1 MLLAFYR
8 QYPSKLRA
16 DFQQYYQ
23 LNLDDMSVK
32 YTVLHAADLAAN
44 LPARSRCMCAL
55 EPALEWSRQDHLL
68 AETVNMLRILVWA
81 QSRDGQKGRNRPKMI
96 EPPRSHSRVD
106 THKEGQLSADEYRD
120 KLNRVRKEMA

>member
-1 MLLAFYR
+1 MLLAVYR
-8 QYPSKLRA
+8 KYPSRLRA
-16 DFQQYYQ
+16 DFQQFYQ

-44 LPARSRCMCAL
+44 LPATSRCMCAL

-81 QSRDGQKGRNRPKMI
+81 QSKDGQKGRNRPKMI
-96 EPPRSHSRVD
+96 EPPTSRSRAD
-106 THKEGQLSADEYRD
+106 MHKEEQLSADEYRAQ
-120 KLNRVRKEMA
+120 LVRARKEMV